1 MLVMTGLHYDINAD
15 MKAAMLD
22 VGQGD
27 SIAVHTKDGLMFYL
41 MEEARQRRM
50 LVDILYTVI

>member
-1 MLVMTGLHYDINAD
+1 MTGLHYDINAD

-27 SIAVHTKDGLMFYL
+27 SIAMHTKDGH
-41 MEEARQRRM
+41 ECI
-50 LVDILYTVI
+50 V